1 MPTSNQK
8 LKINLF
14 GEWWVLMKVE
24 LNPIEQE
31 YFTQIANRLQLPL
44 HQALLDPFFYYH
56 LRLNSIPSL
65 DKLPCKKMGG
75 LLHNSNHQLEIWFNG
90 KKTQKITIPELEPS
104 QYLFPLYQVDKSI
117 ITDTNFEGIYIEQKE
132 MGFIG
137 SFETM
142 VDDFSMD
149 DLNFSLLEIKDH
161 LLLDNI
167 THQHSKLVFKRK
179 ETLIT
184 YQHSYE
190 VIS

>member
-1 MPTSNQK
+1 
-8 LKINLF
+8 
-14 GEWWVLMKVE
+14 
-24 LNPIEQE
+24 
-31 YFTQIANRLQLPL
+31 
-44 HQALLDPFFYYH
+44 
-56 LRLNSIPSL
+56 
-65 DKLPCKKMGG
+65 MGG
-75 LLHNSNHQLEIWFNG
+75 LLHNSNHQLEIWVNG

-117 ITDTNFEGIYIEQKE
+117 ITNTNYEGIYIEQKE

-142 VDDFSMD
+142 VNDFSMD

-167 THQHSKLVFKRK
+167 THQHSKMVFKRK

-190 VIS
+190 VTS

>member
-1 MPTSNQK
+1 MSTPPQK

-24 LNPIEQE
+24 FNPTEQE

-44 HQALLDPFFYYH
+44 YQALLDPFFYYH

-65 DKLPCKKMGG
+65 DKLPCKKVGG

-149 DLNFSLLEIKDH
+149 DLNFSLLEIKNH

-167 THQHSKLVFKRK
+167 THQHSKMVFKRK